1 MADKAKRDGG
11 AERVAEAAGHKTSA
25 VDRARLPSADARL
38 NARELRA
45 STPPSTTLPTP
56 GLCGQLSPRLARVS
70 AACCAPHAPVSTACP
85 ASTRS
90 PHMPAWSTAAKPR
103 GAHGGAPPVN
113 QSAPRPARG
122 PGPAAPRCS
131 RNHPPGQQLV
141 ARWEKTPGQ
150 GNARSLRRRP
160 GAGRSTVCSSVR
172 WLARW
177 RGASPPPAPRGQPGA
192 SRDAAGMRRER
203 VGATPA
209 PAASGNATARLGPG
223 ALSPRHG
230 WDPRAASCKAGA
242 RRRRWPGLPRPRA
255 RHARASP
262 RGSARLLRRT
272 GGGHDILSRAQ
283 RIPARRR
290 GPRPGRDAGRASRAR
305 VPPRGLA
312 PADSTHVRT
321 PDRLTT
327 APAFTRRA
335 KICKHRSQGPFVA

>member
-1 MADKAKRDGG
+1 MADKAKRDGV

-38 NARELRA
+38 NALELSRLNTAQHHAAHPRSLRPTVPAMGTRLRRVLRSARPRIDRVPSVHAFA
-45 STPPSTTLPTP
+45 SYARLVHGSKAAGGTRGGTA
-56 GLCGQLSPRLARVS
+56 GQPIGPAPRQG
-70 AACCAPHAPVSTACP
+70 
-85 ASTRS
+85 
-90 PHMPAWSTAAKPR
+90 AWSE
-103 GAHGGAPPVN
+103 
-113 QSAPRPARG
+113 
-122 PGPAAPRCS
+122 AAPRCL

-150 GNARSLRRRP
+150 GNARSLRAQTRGRAVDCLRKRQVACKRARCLPPSGRR
-160 GAGRSTVCSSVR
+160 A
-172 WLARW
+172 
-177 RGASPPPAPRGQPGA
+177 GQPGA

-203 VGATPA
+203 VGATPS

-262 RGSARLLRRT
+262 LGSARLLRRT

-290 GPRPGRDAGRASRAR
+290 GPRPGRDEGTASRGGCRHAAW
-305 VPPRGLA
+305 PP
-312 PADSTHVRT
+312 H
-321 PDRLTT
+321 T
-327 APAFTRRA
+327 AIT
-335 KICKHRSQGPFVA
+335 SGPQTD